1 MIYRTR
7 RPFSRE
13 SAVRPRRSL
22 PVASQSVGARRYG
35 NEEHDQVAVDGTAI
49 PYVVRWSAR
58 RRKTLN
64 LRVLP
69 GGVRVAAPLAATR
82 AEVRAFVARHADWIA
97 KQRERDPAPQ
107 ASVTLETGA
116 TVPYRG
122 GELVLDVTPARSR
135 ASATLR
141 DGVLHVA
148 VPDGP
153 GAAAAARDAVVR
165 WLRRQSAEAVAGAV
179 AHWSA
184 VMGLAPSGVAVREQR
199 SRWGSCSATGVLRFN
214 WRLIMVAPD
223 LLDYVVVHEL
233 AHLARRDHSP
243 AYWAIVAAVMPDHR
257 GRRRRLRDAGR
268 TFPF

>member
-1 MIYRTR
+1 VT
-7 RPFSRE
+7 
-13 SAVRPRRSL
+13 
-22 PVASQSVGARRYG
+22 ARDG
-35 NEEHDQVAVDGTAI
+35 SEEHGEASTGGDTI

-64 LRVLP
+64 LCVTAD
-69 GGVRVAAPLAATR
+69 GVRVAAPLGATH

-97 KQRERDPAPQ
+97 KQREHCPAPPPSL
-107 ASVTLETGA
+107 AIEDGA
-116 TVPYRG
+116 TLPYRG
-122 GELVLDVTPARSR
+122 GELVIRVTPARSR

-153 GAAAAARDAVVR
+153 DAETAARNAVVR
-165 WLRRQSAEAVAGAV
+165 WLRRQAAEAVAGSV

-184 VMGLAPSGVAVREQR
+184 VLGLAPAGVAVRDQR
-199 SRWGSCSATGVLRFN
+199 TRWGSCSATGVLRFN

-243 AYWAIVAAVMPDHR
+243 AYWAIVAAAMPDHR
-257 GRRRRLRDAGR
+257 LRRRRLREAQPR
-268 TFPF
+268 LPL